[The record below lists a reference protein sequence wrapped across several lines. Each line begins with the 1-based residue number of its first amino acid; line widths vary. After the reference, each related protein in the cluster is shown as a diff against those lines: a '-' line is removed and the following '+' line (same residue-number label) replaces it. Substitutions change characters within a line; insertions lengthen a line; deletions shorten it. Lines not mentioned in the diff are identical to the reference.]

1 MKPVGVIQA
10 KRSRHS
16 GVQYELSWNPAES
29 RNIVATSV
37 NAQFTHFAAECV
49 RVEVQNSCRA
59 LWSVDH
65 SRSSIQSG
73 QDVIAFHVL
82 KAREES
88 SADRALF
95 SAIGETAFERF
106 GRGCVAKI
114 AQGGGSGEKMQGGP
128 EDGPQLRVLLHAR

>member
-1 MKPVGVIQA
+1 MKPVGVTQA

-16 GVQYELSWNPAES
+16 GVQYELSWSPAES
-29 RNIVATSV
+29 RNIVAPAV
-37 NAQFTHFAAECV
+37 NAQFAHFAAECV
-49 RVEVQNSCRA
+49 RVEVQNFCRA

-65 SRSSIQSG
+65 SRSSIESG

-88 SADRALF
+88 FRRSGSILRNGGNGF
-95 SAIGETAFERF
+95 WRF

-114 AQGGGSGEKMQGGP
+114 AQRGGSAKKRGVNRKNWP
-128 EDGPQLRVLLHAR
+128 